1 MERLKNYLVELSN
14 NNEIKTTN
22 SKIEQR
28 TRNAIRNDF
37 TNLLVEILAESIG
50 CESVVVA
57 RTKEGIGIAI
67 DNEKVGF
74 IPIVLKPVFK
84 DTAEDI
90 LELAEDYERELAEKK
105 TKAEQQA
112 KAKAEKL
119 AKQKEIAEQ
128 KKRLKELESNLN

>member
-37 TNLLVEILAESIG
+37 TNLLVEILAESIS
-50 CESVVVA
+50 CDSVVVA

-105 TKAEQQA
+105 AKAEQQA

-128 KKRLKELESNLN
+128 KKRLKELESNLE